1 MWSFA
6 TRLWN
11 FATGVREGQLRDIR
25 MLEGLSRGILRPFL
39 LIDPTNSLPS
49 SFGRK
54 TPRRHLP
61 AKPFMSERHGNVASL
76 DPRTRQARR
85 SRSGRFDRRELEA
98 AAAYMADED
107 NGIGYLYSGWC
118 QTALP
123 HRRLPD
129 GKGWQVQS
137 GPVTLIVEPGMRPGP
152 ASEPVPVGVPYGSR
166 ARLILIYLQSEAIRT
181 KSREIELGRSLRIW
195 MGRLG
200 ISVGGLSVSAVRDQ
214 AERISRCH
222 MTFQITKGRGS
233 GLLKQSIV
241 DSAMFLDDPED
252 RQGSLFVNVA
262 ILSEPF
268 FAQLQRHP
276 VPLEEAAIRGLA
288 NNSQA
293 LDIYAWLAYRL
304 HSLPGPTPLP
314 WRALMTQF
322 GGGYSHLKH
331 FKPRFLLNLR
341 LAQAVYPEAR
351 LESDDETGLILHPS
365 KPPVAKLL
373 GS

>member
-1 MWSFA
+1 MG
-6 TRLWN
+6 TLHRLIHERGKQG
-11 FATGVREGQLRDIR
+11 A
-25 MLEGLSRGILRPFL
+25 LEVG
-39 LIDPTNSLPS
+39 
-49 SFGRK
+49 
-54 TPRRHLP
+54 
-61 AKPFMSERHGNVASL
+61 E
-76 DPRTRQARR
+76 
-85 SRSGRFDRRELEA
+85 FDRRELEA

-118 QTALP
+118 QAALP

-129 GKGWQVQS
+129 SKGWQVQS

-293 LDIYAWLAYRL
+293 LDIYAWLVYRL
-304 HSLPGPTPLP
+304 HSLSGPTPLP